1 MLSLKLLICTS
12 SFCREKNKLKYQK
25 LEPPSLDQVKPSAEL
40 ELSENGAEV
49 EDQQT
54 ESSPLEQ
61 AWLKAGSVDAQSG
74 LFPQVEVD
82 ALCDIGDQLGKNDWN
97 FNGNPC
103 DQNWRTE
110 KSSEKPGYNNSVI
123 CGFSYPDG
131 ICHVE
136 CIILKGQNLDGILPP
151 SLAKLPYIKDID
163 LTNNYLHGTIPR
175 EWTSL
180 RLNYLCVIVNRL
192 FGTIPEHLG
201 KISTLTY
208 FQPPLAG
215 RREAA
220 CKNSP
225 DCTEAIRVA
234 DLLYDITVI
243 SSGSSDQMIALL
255 LLIR

>member
-1 MLSLKLLICTS
+1 MVFIGPRRTCCYHLGLNLNLAAMIGISNRFCGRNICSYINSTS

-74 LFPQVEVD
+74 LLPQVEVD

-180 RLNYLCVIVNRL
+180 RLNYLMFSSN
-192 FGTIPEHLG
+192 
-201 KISTLTY
+201 SLTGM
-208 FQPPLAG
+208 FPTSFAMFKSINWSIKSQASLK
-215 RREAA
+215 
-220 CKNSP
+220 CHVKKSCNFN
-225 DCTEAIRVA
+225 
-234 DLLYDITVI
+234 
-243 SSGSSDQMIALL
+243 
-255 LLIR
+255 